1 MIYKKLAYFRHRFY
15 LISSM
20 KIVKLLIL
28 FAALIA
34 VFPKLGQLP
43 AHSENSNA
51 SATSFLAANAVMDP
65 VSTFDLHTT
74 QLYEKLDLKD
84 AKLDYKIFSEALTG
98 MYNLLAGGQ
107 ILKTDIISIVD
118 FSKPSTEKRLYV
130 IDIKKGKLLVKSLVA
145 HGRNSG
151 ENWAKSFSNEP
162 GSYKSSLGF
171 YRCAETYIGEHG
183 YSLRLDGLDKGLNHK
198 ARERAIVMH
207 GADYVCNDFCEKQ
220 GRLGRSFGCPSIP
233 MAIHNDIIDDV
244 KGGTCLYIYAPN
256 QGLETSSLHL
266 NQETAA
272 KNFSTLKQG

>member
-1 MIYKKLAYFRHRFY
+1 
-15 LISSM
+15 M
-20 KIVKLLIL
+20 KIVKLTIL
-28 FAALIA
+28 LAALIA

-65 VSTFDLHTT
+65 VATFDHHTT
-74 QLYEKLDLKD
+74 QLYEKLALKD

-98 MYNLLAGGQ
+98 MYNLVASGQ
-107 ILKTDIISIVD
+107 IKKADVISIVD

-130 IDIKKGKLLVKSLVA
+130 IDLEKGKLLFKSLVA

-151 ENWAKSFSNEP
+151 DNWAKYFSNEP

-171 YRCAETYIGEHG
+171 YRCAETYMGEHG
-183 YSLRLDGLDKGLNHK
+183 YSMRLDGLDQGLNHK

-233 MAIHNDIIDDV
+233 MTIHDDIIDDV
-244 KGGTCLYIYAPN
+244 KGGTCLFIYAPN
-256 QGLETSSLHL
+256 QGLESSSRHL
-266 NQETAA
+266 NKQTAA
-272 KNFSTLKQG
+272 QKFATLGEG